1 MDIGLACFVCLISG
15 VILFFLWLV
24 FFEQLNDGFVAL
36 FVIGLSIAWWAW
48 TGGIIYSFNSERSF
62 YVVTTYEVQEIN
74 NIDVIVRGTEIKNMN
89 KEFDRDL
96 KDGEKVYELGERFK
110 YPFYCANTWIVDE
123 NGKKKYIKEE

>member
-96 KDGEKVYELGERFK
+96 KGLNIHSTVPTLGL
-110 YPFYCANTWIVDE
+110 
-123 NGKKKYIKEE
+123 